1 MKRIIILNIVLLILG
16 TSLANAHPPAKFNYQ
31 GVARTAAGLPIANQ
45 RITLRISIIDVITKP
60 TPSTT
65 VVYTET
71 QVDTTNAFGLFNIEV
86 GGGVVVVGNIKD
98 VNWAFGE
105 KYMQVEMDPAGGTA
119 YVMLGKSRLQSVPF
133 ARRAEDAGMIS
144 MYGGNEVMGANPNK
158 MIIQHSVKNP
168 TWGLYY
174 NDAES
179 QFNFMKAGVSVMDVD
194 FGLNKI
200 NINAGLKIAGGSP
213 AAGKVLTSDSTGIAT
228 WQDFGTKV
236 SSFQPTGCQTLNIVT
251 TSYQKIADIG
261 TFTKTVVNTLAKL
274 TLQTNAYVDSMG
286 TGGVVFEL
294 RIDDNATTLGNATA
308 TIKSA
313 DNSYPISLTGIYTG
327 LPAGTHTVSLWA
339 KTTTGSAKNAGW
351 DKDCLNSFGTNNV
364 LVEEYK

>member
-1 MKRIIILNIVLLILG
+1 MKRIILLNIVLLILG
-16 TSLANAHPPAKFNYQ
+16 VSLANAHPPAKFNYQ
-31 GVARTAAGLPIANQ
+31 GVARSAAGLPIANQ
-45 RITLRISIIDVITKP
+45 RITLKISIIDVVTTP
-60 TPSTT
+60 TPSST

-86 GGGVVVVGNIKD
+86 GGGVVVLGNMKD

-105 KYMQVEMDPAGGTA
+105 KYMQVEMDPAGGAA

-144 MYGGNEVMGANPNK
+144 MYGGSEVMGANPNK
-158 MIIQHSVKNP
+158 MIIQHSIKDP

-179 QFNFMKAGVSVMDVD
+179 QFNFMKAGVSIMDVD

-200 NINAGLKIAGGSP
+200 NINAGFKIASGSP

-236 SSFQPTGCQTLNIVT
+236 SSFQPTGCQTLNAVT
-251 TSYQKIADIG
+251 TTYQKIADMG
-261 TFTKTVVNTLAKL
+261 VFNKTLLNTNVKL
-274 TLQTNAYVDSMG
+274 TLQTNLNVDSMG
-286 TGGVVFEL
+286 TLGVVFEL
-294 RIDDNATTLGNATA
+294 RIDGNATTLGNATA
-308 TIKSA
+308 TIKSVNTTDA
-313 DNSYPISLTGIYTG
+313 TSITGIYTD
-327 LPAGTHTVSLWA
+327 LTAGKHTVSLWA
-339 KTTTGSAKNAGW
+339 KTTTGTAKNAGW
-351 DKDCLNSFGTNNV
+351 DKGCLNSFGTNNV